1 MRKQFL
7 QGLKRTA
14 SVGLTAV
21 MLLSSGGTFLASGIG
36 LTQVAAEETVIDS
49 TEDTEHME
57 SVDGTE
63 DTENAASIESTGNT
77 EEIFDTTTEELPAD
91 GSLDQNPTDLVS
103 SFITDAALLADVQA
117 ILGKGSSATYQDMVN

>member
-1 MRKQFL
+1 
-7 QGLKRTA
+7 
-14 SVGLTAV
+14 

-36 LTQVAAEETVIDS
+36 LTQVAAEEVTQDI
-49 TEDTEHME
+49 TEEA
-57 SVDGTE
+57 DGTE
-63 DTENAASIESTGNT
+63 DAENAASIESTGNT

-117 ILGKGSSATYQDMVN
+117 ILPIRTW

>member
-63 DTENAASIESTGNT
+63 DTERTGEALEAET
-77 EEIFDTTTEELPAD
+77 GELPAD
-91 GSLDQNPTDLVS
+91 GGYQPGTGSYRSGFQLYYRCSLISRCTGNS
-103 SFITDAALLADVQA
+103 W
-117 ILGKGSSATYQDMVN
+117 